1 MRERNCVTSAT
12 KDRNSQINKN
22 IFVMPQDSGMKTTA
36 AETFECAYIRRALYL
51 TEEGGGESAT

>member
-1 MRERNCVTSAT
+1 MTSAT